1 MISVVLLLLHLVIAI
16 AFILILILVLKWSPV
31 IALIIGSLYIGSVAN
46 LGMPETMAAIT
57 SGFGDLLAGIGLP
70 VGFGIILG
78 QLLSDSG
85 GARSI
90 AVSIVRKF
98 SKARAIYGMGMA
110 SFILSI
116 PVFYDVTFVILVP
129 IGVALTQ
136 ETKKPLPYVIA
147 ALVIGAAAAHTFVPP
162 TPNPLA
168 APSILGFDLGLMLI
182 MGLIVGFIASVLAMK
197 LLFTMLDAGL
207 WCREKDEMGGLVVTA
222 SPVPENAPAAMVAMI
237 PILVP
242 VCLILLGTTFA
253 AFTQDVP
260 AWITFVSNKVTA
272 LLCGTIAAYLIVFR
286 HIKGKALEQS
296 VAQAMSSAGIVLLVT
311 GAGGSFGAVIK
322 ATGIGNTLVAGI
334 AHSAYSAVWAVLI
347 TYFLAM
353 IFRVSQGSGTV
364 ASITTMTI
372 VAGAD
377 MAAST
382 GLHPVWLALAAL
394 SGGISI
400 GHINDSGFWVTANL
414 GGLTVTGG
422 LKTYTLGEFLVSIIV
437 LLIVVAAVLFIPAF

>member
-1 MISVVLLLLHLVIAI
+1 MLLLHLAVAI
-16 AFILILILVLKWSPV
+16 AFILIIILVLKWSPV
-31 IALIIGSLYIGSVAN
+31 IALIIGSLYIGFVAH
-46 LGMPETMAAIT
+46 LGMPETIAAIT
-57 SGFGDLLAGIGLP
+57 SGFGDLMAGIGLP
-70 VGFGIILG
+70 IGFGIILG

-90 AVSIVRKF
+90 AVSIVQKF
-98 SKARAIYGMGMA
+98 PRERAIYGMGMA
-110 SFILSI
+110 AFILSI

-129 IGVALTQ
+129 IGLALTR

-147 ALVIGAAAAHTFVPP
+147 ALVVGAAAAHTFVPP

-168 APSILGFDLGLMLI
+168 APSILGFDLGTMLI
-182 MGLIVGFIASVLAMK
+182 MGLIVGFAASILAMK
-197 LLFTMLDAGL
+197 LLFFLLDKGL
-207 WCREKDEMGGLVVTA
+207 WSREKDEMAGMAVTQ
-222 SPVPENAPAAMVAMI
+222 SPMPANAPSALVAMI
-237 PILVP
+237 PILLP
-242 VCLILLGTTFA
+242 VFLILLGTSFE
-253 AFTQDVP
+253 AFTHDVP
-260 AWITFVSNKVTA
+260 RWVSFLSNKVTA
-272 LLCGTIAAYLIVFR
+272 LLCGTMAAYLIVFR
-286 HIKGKALEQS
+286 RITGKALEQS

-322 ATGIGNTLVAGI
+322 ATGIGNALVAGI
-334 AHSAYSAVWAVLI
+334 SNSAYSAVWAVLVA
-347 TYFLAM
+347 YFLAM

-377 MAAST
+377 MAATT

-414 GGLTVTGG
+414 GGLTITGG
-422 LKTYTLGEFLVSIIV
+422 LKTYTLGEFFVSVIV
-437 LLIVVAAVLFIPAF
+437 LLITILAVLFIPAF